1 MNRKRI
7 VSLLL
12 ALLMIFSMIPF
23 SAFAESEVTD
33 EEAAPFEET
42 VEISEDH
49 PEAEIIVEDAEPDD
63 LTAEAPEES
72 AEEEQPTEESEDG
85 LIEEENTEDADIEQ
99 DNSISDNPDTIE
111 DKSEWTD
118 EKDETAELE
127 QFADEDTDDD
137 PQDEEQAEESPAE
150 DPVQEQPEPSVEY
163 ADPWDEAIS
172 LFGHAYG
179 RAKGETSVYE
189 DADLKGNPVF
199 IISQEDGILLATEY
213 REQNGQKALL
223 IWCLS
228 EDDII
233 TGYVPCNTLKDDIMT
248 DDADI
253 AELRLLYDAFP
264 VRTNAGDLYAFH
276 VEGYKSMHES
286 GVTEDIPDDEML
298 IDTDDPST
306 DPDEGAAQEEVTD
319 NEPEQEAEVLDDPD
333 QEETYLVPA
342 GQIDD
347 YIAVTTNTRAFMT
360 MDESATDTYDG
371 DYCLGYFVQ
380 DAVVQIAAIEQDE
393 QERAWYHVR
402 YMFGDTYTDGSL
414 KWTDYGFTWVL
425 AQDTGETDAETFT
438 VTDYALTAPP
448 IKKKGMLKAATPTYG
463 FSLRAAYGTMGS
475 FYVGQY
481 PLYGSSGSD
490 SAYKQ
495 IAKLSGHGAVYATPH
510 YLEGVPVYCLE
521 HTYPGPGENK
531 SSGGKQP
538 TGPYIIVDID
548 SYMYN
553 PGYSR
558 IIYNKSTLHAIAW
571 VLRHT
576 YPFMVLDRYDT
587 DNDTWSR
594 CAGQF
599 AIREVIKQLE
609 GPQYVRDYWDL
620 NSFYTGSDQAPAEY
634 LEYAKWLAYNGIAR
648 ASITGYITEA
658 NKFMFTADGKYYGSV
673 TLFTDADMIRIP
685 CSVGSLT
692 GNSLGSDGSYY
703 YLNSGDTVVVAS
715 SVNGFSLYAE
725 SINSDSEEAGF
736 MIGVPDAQIQKVLI
750 PIYGSPYPMQG
761 ISLWFEEE
769 TQYGSLTVT
778 KVRDRGSMETLAGA
792 TFQLYDANGNTYG
805 SPQTTGADGTVTW
818 TQLPYGAYSVKETGA
833 PTGYNVDLNQYQVT
847 INGSNTLTVRDA
859 PIIGS
864 IQLVKKSKGTGIPL
878 AGAEF
883 ELLTKPGNQYVR
895 AVGADGN
902 ELPTVTTDA
911 EGKAAWNNAVEYGEY
926 FAHEIKAPEGYQL
939 VEQYCAVGIN
949 QQAQVEIADA
959 VDPIIQGKIRIVKT
973 DADTGMALEGV
984 EFTITQLSASP
995 AHGKSEEGYFSATL
1009 TTNKD
1014 GIAETDWLD
1023 WGQYQITE
1031 TKGPAHYVDAHF
1043 STTVDVTEHEKT
1055 YTVSVTNER
1064 NKGYIHIVKTDAKNG
1079 TPLKGVVFDIYQ
1091 GEKLIGSM
1099 ITDQD
1104 GAATS
1109 EALTQ
1114 GGYTVKEH
1122 ANPEGYIGTLFT
1134 QECAVKADETVEL
1147 NVTNQPVQG
1156 KIKLLKLDALTKEPL
1171 AGVKFTVTKLSAS
1184 PAANGAGVGKVI
1196 TLTTG
1201 SDGTVETDWLD
1212 YGKYAIQEI
1221 EAPAHYVDQ
1230 TFSAEVM
1237 VTEDQKTYEIRVENE
1252 PAKGWVQII
1261 KTDALDRTPIEGV
1274 QFDIYYADEYGN
1286 GLAGT
1291 MITDKNGVAKSE
1303 PLRKG
1308 RYVVKEH
1315 ADPTGYVTDLVSL
1328 NCEIRSD
1335 ETTEL
1340 NATNQ
1345 PIQGRIQIIKA
1356 DELTKEP
1363 LAGAEFTITRVSGL
1377 PSHKGS
1383 NNGEVVAVI
1392 TTDAEG
1398 VALSPLLTWG
1408 TYRVEETGVPLHYVD
1423 NHFSAE
1429 VLIDQE
1435 NLKTYEVYCENE
1447 PTKGWIRL
1455 TKTDRKN
1462 GNPIAGVQFD
1472 LYYNDQYGEGLA
1484 CSMITDEDDIA
1495 MSEPVRKGQ
1504 YIVKEHG
1511 ETTGYVF
1518 EEVILSCTVHSD
1530 EITNLTATNQPV
1542 QVKLKL
1548 YKRDKDEYTGDPA
1561 DTPTT
1566 RGDGVLTGAV
1576 FQVLAGADIQDR
1588 QGNIIHEKGDVVI
1601 ASLKTAGEDAS
1612 VLTDELWPGLYE
1624 IVELLPPTGY
1634 QPSEENFFV
1643 DASDAATQSKEAVVT
1658 YEGVKQ
1664 NEILYGKHA
1673 IIKFLGDNLV
1683 HDDAGIVETPE
1694 PGAEFEVF
1702 LRSAGSYEAA
1712 RDFERDYLTTNAS
1725 GYAVTKLLPYGIY
1738 TLRQTKGADGYAIKS
1753 PMDILIT
1760 GTEDPSSPPITIIN
1774 NEAINYRIKIT
1785 KIDAE
1790 SGQPVALANT
1800 GFRLLDRDGVAV
1812 QQTVHYPSVQTIDTF
1827 YTDDSGEVTLP
1838 ETVTYGLYF
1847 IEECKAPNGYLIPDG
1862 ELPIFVGDSSMRD
1875 PGEVYLLEYTMA
1887 NEPVLGKIIL
1897 EKTGP
1902 QLVGFEAHTDAWGNE
1917 YQQPIYEDRP
1927 LEGAVFEVYA
1937 AEDISGHD
1945 GTAWFAKDELVD
1957 TIITTADSRNETRE
1971 LPLGKYY
1978 LIETSAPEGYIF
1990 DDTRYE
1996 ANLEY
2001 LDDTTPLV
2009 DVIVRAKNDYLPA
2022 EISLRKEK
2030 EILEVIHDKD
2040 SIMQRVGVDA
2050 GEGFIFGLY
2059 CQDDI
2064 HFCGGTLM
2072 ADTLMA
2078 TGITD
2083 ADGKLTFAGMYPH
2096 GRYYIKELAAAD
2108 AWKLN
2113 AEPFSVAISPDA
2125 KGSDNVIHAAI
2136 LEPIRNEL
2144 IYTPVT
2150 LTKTDV
2156 TGQQTVPG
2164 AQIEVRDSNGNVI
2177 YRAFTDENG
2186 EIPNI
2191 PVIPGTYFFKEILA
2205 PEGYALYETE
2215 MQFSVDRDGNITG
2228 TTAVKDDYTRFTLL
2242 KKDADGKPLAGVEFG
2257 LIKGI
2262 GEPLFTAVS
2271 DENGIVTFEKIPYGT
2286 YSVVETKP
2294 LSGYIPNETA
2304 IRVQIDGTFVNPDIP
2319 VATIVNEP
2327 NEVLVKKIDQDGN
2340 SLAGA
2345 TFALCDAFGNRTA
2358 TAESDQDGIVR
2369 FERIPYGEYTI
2380 REIIAPSG
2388 YLLSKDV
2395 ISLTMDADYRNTGE
2409 PIATVVNRLKNLPFI
2424 KQNTAGQPMAGVS
2437 FSLLNATNGDI
2448 METVTSNSKGE
2459 FSFKNFDYG
2468 LWIVHENQAPDGY
2481 NPMLDYSVSVDGS
2494 WTEPASVI
2502 LTNIPDHYEFL
2513 KTDNEGNPMVGV
2525 KFRLEDAD
2533 GSALQE
2539 LLSGEDGMVYVT
2551 GLVPG
2556 SYVIRETE
2564 TLEGFTVSDDPI
2576 EITIDDSYV
2585 VADEIPVFVNYP
2597 VIQTGVDFEI
2607 TPPMIAG
2614 AALIGAGGIGSVIM
2628 LLKRK
2633 KKHGK
2638 A

>member
-1 MNRKRI
+1 MKRKRI

-23 SAFAESEVTD
+23 SAFAESKVSD
-33 EEAAPFEET
+33 EEAAPFDET
-42 VEISEDH
+42 VEFSEDH

-63 LTAEAPEES
+63 LTAKAPEES

-99 DNSISDNPDTIE
+99 DNSISDNSDPIE
-111 DKSEWTD
+111 DEGEWADT
-118 EKDETAELE
+118 EEEATAPE
-127 QFADEDTDDD
+127 QPIDTEEEDAL
-137 PQDEEQAEESPAE
+137 QEEEIEEQIED

-172 LFGHAYG
+172 LFGHSYG
-179 RAKGETSVYE
+179 HTKGETSVYE
-189 DADLKGNPVF
+189 GADLKGDPIF
-199 IISQEDGILLATEY
+199 IISQEDGVLLATEY
-213 REQNGQKALL
+213 REQNSQKVLL
-223 IWCLS
+223 VWCLS

-233 TGYVPCNTLKDDIMT
+233 TGYVLCNALKDDVIT

-253 AELRLLYDAFP
+253 AEFRLLYDAFP

-276 VEGYKSMHES
+276 VEGYTPTQES
-286 GVTEDIPDDEML
+286 EVTKDIPDDEKP
-298 IDTDDPST
+298 DPYEST
-306 DPDEGAAQEEVTD
+306 TSEEEVTD
-319 NEPEQEAEVLDDPD
+319 SELEGENDPLNEPD
-333 QEETYLVPA
+333 QEEAYSVPV

-347 YIAVTTNTRAFMT
+347 FIAVTTNTRAFMT

-371 DYCLGYFVQ
+371 DYCLGYFVR

-393 QERAWYHVR
+393 QGRAWYHVR

-425 AQDTGETDAETFT
+425 AQDTGETDAEACT
-438 VTDYALTAPP
+438 VTDYALTTPP
-448 IKKKGMLKAATPTYG
+448 VKKKGMLKAATPTYG

-576 YPFMVLDRYDT
+576 YPFMVLDRYDA

-725 SINSDSEEAGF
+725 SINSDTEEAGF

-778 KVRDRGSMETLAGA
+778 KVRDRGSMDALAGA

-818 TQLPYGAYSVKETGA
+818 TQLPYGQYSVKETGA

-883 ELLTKPGNQYVR
+883 ELLTKSGNQYVR

-902 ELPTVTTDA
+902 ELPTVITDD
-911 EGKAAWNNAVEYGEY
+911 EGKAAWNDAVEYGEY

-939 VEQYCAVGIN
+939 VEQYYAVGIN

-973 DADTGMALEGV
+973 DADTGAALEGV

-1014 GIAETDWLD
+1014 GIAETGWLD

-1055 YTVSVTNER
+1055 YTVSVTNEQ
-1064 NKGYIHIVKTDAKNG
+1064 NKGYIHIVKTDAKND
-1079 TPLKGVVFDIYQ
+1079 TLLKGVVFDIYQ
-1091 GEKLIGSM
+1091 GEKLISSM
-1099 ITDQD
+1099 TTGQD

-1109 EALTQ
+1109 ETLTQ
-1114 GGYTVKEH
+1114 GSYTVKEH

-1171 AGVKFTVTKLSAS
+1171 AGVKFTVTKLTAA
-1184 PAANGAGVGKVI
+1184 PAANGTGVGKVI

-1201 SDGTVETDWLD
+1201 SDGTAETDWLD
-1212 YGKYAIQEI
+1212 YGKYAIQEV
-1221 EAPAHYVDQ
+1221 EVPAHYVDQ
-1230 TFSAEVM
+1230 PFSAEVT
-1237 VTEDQKTYEIRVENE
+1237 VTEDQKTYTVTAENEPTKGKIQIAKTDKLDGQPIAGVIFDIYQGEKKVGSMTTDENGVAVSDELPKGQYTVKEHENPEGYVADLVSLDCEVKSDETTKLTADNTPIQFRIKILKTDGLTKQPLAGAEFTIKRISGLPSHHGADNEQVVAALTTDANGEAVSDLLTWGQYEVIETKVPEHYVDNGFTTTVTGAENNKTYTVTCENEPTKGWIRLVKTDSLDGHPITGVQFDICQDEKLVSTMTTDADGVAVSEPLHKGQYTVREHENPTGYTAELINLDCEVFSDQTTELKATNTPIQFRIKIIKTDELTKEPLVGAEFTIKRISGLPSHGGIGNGDVVATLTTDANGEAITDLLSWGEYEIVESKVPLHYVDKHFSTSVSGTEDQKTYEVRVENE
-1252 PAKGWVQII
+1252 PTKGWVQII

-1274 QFDIYYADEYGN
+1274 QFDIFYADEYVS
-1286 GLAGT
+1286 GLAAT

-1315 ADPTGYVTDLVSL
+1315 VDPTGYVTDLVSL
-1328 NCEIRSD
+1328 NCVIRSD

-1345 PIQGRIQIIKA
+1345 PIQGRIKIIKA

-1363 LAGAEFTITRVSGL
+1363 LAGAEFTITRLSGL

-1383 NNGEVVAVI
+1383 NDGEVVAVI
-1392 TTDAEG
+1392 TTDADG
-1398 VALSPLLTWG
+1398 IALSPLLTWG

-1429 VLIDQE
+1429 VVIDQE

-1484 CSMITDEDDIA
+1484 CSMVTDEDGVA
-1495 MSEPVRKGQ
+1495 MSEPIRKGQ

-1511 ETTGYVF
+1511 ETAGYVF
-1518 EEVILSCTVHSD
+1518 EEVTLSCTVHSD
-1530 EITNLTATNQPV
+1530 EITDLNATNQPV

-1548 YKRDKDEYTGDPA
+1548 FKRDKDEYTGDPG

-1566 RGDGVLTGAV
+1566 RGDGMLSGVA

-1588 QGNIIHEKGDVVI
+1588 QGNIIHEKGDIVI

-1624 IVELLPPTGY
+1624 IVELSPPTGY
-1634 QPSEENFFV
+1634 QPSEEHFFV
-1643 DASDAATQSKEAVVT
+1643 DAGDAATQSKEAVVT

-1694 PGAEFEVF
+1694 PGAEFEMF

-1712 RDFERDYLTTNAS
+1712 RDFERDYLITNAS

-1753 PMDILIT
+1753 PMDMIIT
-1760 GTEDPSSPPITIIN
+1760 GTEDLSSPPITIIN
-1774 NEAINYRIKIT
+1774 NEAIHYRIKIT

-1862 ELPIFVGDSSMRD
+1862 ELPIWRGISSGVHHGQR
-1875 PGEVYLLEYTMA
+1875 GCS
-1887 NEPVLGKIIL
+1887 GK
-1897 EKTGP
+1897 
-1902 QLVGFEAHTDAWGNE
+1902 
-1917 YQQPIYEDRP
+1917 DRP
-1927 LEGAVFEVYA
+1927 G
-1937 AEDISGHD
+1937 
-1945 GTAWFAKDELVD
+1945 KD
-1957 TIITTADSRNETRE
+1957 R
-1971 LPLGKYY
+1971 
-1978 LIETSAPEGYIF
+1978 
-1990 DDTRYE
+1990 
-1996 ANLEY
+1996 
-2001 LDDTTPLV
+2001 
-2009 DVIVRAKNDYLPA
+2009 PA
-2022 EISLRKEK
+2022 
-2030 EILEVIHDKD
+2030 
-2040 SIMQRVGVDA
+2040 
-2050 GEGFIFGLY
+2050 
-2059 CQDDI
+2059 
-2064 HFCGGTLM
+2064 
-2072 ADTLMA
+2072 
-2078 TGITD
+2078 
-2083 ADGKLTFAGMYPH
+2083 
-2096 GRYYIKELAAAD
+2096 
-2108 AWKLN
+2108 
-2113 AEPFSVAISPDA
+2113 
-2125 KGSDNVIHAAI
+2125 
-2136 LEPIRNEL
+2136 
-2144 IYTPVT
+2144 
-2150 LTKTDV
+2150 
-2156 TGQQTVPG
+2156 
-2164 AQIEVRDSNGNVI
+2164 
-2177 YRAFTDENG
+2177 
-2186 EIPNI
+2186 
-2191 PVIPGTYFFKEILA
+2191 
-2205 PEGYALYETE
+2205 
-2215 MQFSVDRDGNITG
+2215 
-2228 TTAVKDDYTRFTLL
+2228 
-2242 KKDADGKPLAGVEFG
+2242 
-2257 LIKGI
+2257 
-2262 GEPLFTAVS
+2262 
-2271 DENGIVTFEKIPYGT
+2271 
-2286 YSVVETKP
+2286 
-2294 LSGYIPNETA
+2294 
-2304 IRVQIDGTFVNPDIP
+2304 
-2319 VATIVNEP
+2319 
-2327 NEVLVKKIDQDGN
+2327 
-2340 SLAGA
+2340 
-2345 TFALCDAFGNRTA
+2345 
-2358 TAESDQDGIVR
+2358 
-2369 FERIPYGEYTI
+2369 
-2380 REIIAPSG
+2380 
-2388 YLLSKDV
+2388 
-2395 ISLTMDADYRNTGE
+2395 
-2409 PIATVVNRLKNLPFI
+2409 
-2424 KQNTAGQPMAGVS
+2424 
-2437 FSLLNATNGDI
+2437 
-2448 METVTSNSKGE
+2448 
-2459 FSFKNFDYG
+2459 
-2468 LWIVHENQAPDGY
+2468 
-2481 NPMLDYSVSVDGS
+2481 
-2494 WTEPASVI
+2494 
-2502 LTNIPDHYEFL
+2502 
-2513 KTDNEGNPMVGV
+2513 
-2525 KFRLEDAD
+2525 
-2533 GSALQE
+2533 
-2539 LLSGEDGMVYVT
+2539 
-2551 GLVPG
+2551 
-2556 SYVIRETE
+2556 
-2564 TLEGFTVSDDPI
+2564 
-2576 EITIDDSYV
+2576 
-2585 VADEIPVFVNYP
+2585 
-2597 VIQTGVDFEI
+2597 
-2607 TPPMIAG
+2607 
-2614 AALIGAGGIGSVIM
+2614 AGG
-2628 LLKRK
+2628 L
-2633 KKHGK
+2633 
-2638 A
+2638 

>member
-42 VEISEDH
+42 IEISEDH
-49 PEAEIIVEDAEPDD
+49 PDAEIIVEE
-63 LTAEAPEES
+63 T
-72 AEEEQPTEESEDG
+72 
-85 LIEEENTEDADIEQ
+85 EQ
-99 DNSISDNPDTIE
+99 DDMTM
-111 DKSEWTD
+111 
-118 EKDETAELE
+118 ETAEEPTEDDFSEEIIGENTIIEDDNGVSDAPDPIDDDNERMDEEDSGDSE
-127 QFADEDTDDD
+127 QPSGERTDDKPQDD

-163 ADPWDEAIS
+163 ADPWNEAIR

-179 RAKGETSVYE
+179 RTKGETSVYE
-189 DADLKGNPVF
+189 GADLKDDPIF
-199 IISQEDGILLATEY
+199 IISQEDSILLATEY
-213 REQNGQKALL
+213 REQNDQKALL
-223 IWCLS
+223 VWCLS

-233 TGYVPCNTLKDDIMT
+233 SGFVSCNTLKDDIMT

-276 VEGYKSMHES
+276 VEGYTPTQGSE
-286 GVTEDIPDDEML
+286 VTEDIPDDETP
-298 IDTDDPST
+298 IGTDDPSP

-360 MDESATDTYDG
+360 MDESASDTYDG

-425 AQDTGETDAETFT
+425 AQDTGETNAEACT

-448 IKKKGMLKAATPTYG
+448 VKKKGMLKAATPTYG

-576 YPFMVLDRYDT
+576 YPFMVLDRYDA

-725 SINSDSEEAGF
+725 SINSDTEEAGF

-778 KVRDRGSMETLAGA
+778 KVRDRGSMEALAGA
-792 TFQLYDANGNTYG
+792 TFQLYDANGNAYG

-847 INGSNTLTVRDA
+847 INGSNTLTVRNA

-883 ELLTKPGNQYVR
+883 ELLTKSDNQYVR

-911 EGKAAWNNAVEYGEY
+911 EGKAAWTNAVEYGEY

-939 VEQYCAVGIN
+939 VEQYYAVGIN
-949 QQAQVEIADA
+949 RQAQVEIADA

-973 DADTGMALEGV
+973 DADTGAALEGV

-995 AHGKSEEGYFSATL
+995 AHGKSEEGYFTATL

-1014 GIAETDWLD
+1014 GIAETGWLD
-1023 WGQYQITE
+1023 WGRYQITE

-1043 STTVDVTEHEKT
+1043 STTVDVTEHEKI
-1055 YTVSVTNER
+1055 YTVSVTNEQ

-1099 ITDQD
+1099 TTDQD

-1114 GGYTVKEH
+1114 GSYTVKEH

-1147 NVTNQPVQG
+1147 NVTNQPIQG
-1156 KIKLLKLDALTKEPL
+1156 RIKLLKLDALTKEPL
-1171 AGVKFTVTKLSAS
+1171 ADVKFTVTKLTAS

-1212 YGKYAIQEI
+1212 YGKYSIQEV
-1221 EAPAHYVDQ
+1221 EVPAHYVDQ
-1230 TFSAEVM
+1230 PFSTELTI
-1237 VTEDQKTYEIRVENE
+1237 TEDQKIYTVTAENE
-1252 PAKGWVQII
+1252 PTKGKIQIT
-1261 KTDALDRTPIEGV
+1261 KTDKLDGQPITGV
-1274 QFDIYYADEYGN
+1274 VFDIYQGEKKVGSMVTDEN
-1286 GLAGT
+1286 GIAVS
-1291 MITDKNGVAKSE
+1291 D
-1303 PLRKG
+1303 PLSKG
-1308 RYVVKEH
+1308 RYTVKEH
-1315 ADPTGYVTDLVSL
+1315 ENPEGYVDDLVSL
-1328 NCEIRSD
+1328 VCEVKSD
-1335 ETTEL
+1335 KTTKL
-1340 NATNQ
+1340 VADNT
-1345 PIQGRIQIIKA
+1345 PIQFRIKILKT
-1356 DELTKEP
+1356 DGLTKQP
-1363 LAGAEFTITRVSGL
+1363 LAGSEFTIKRISGL
-1377 PSHKGS
+1377 PSHHGAD
-1383 NNGEVVAVI
+1383 NGKVVATL
-1392 TTDAEG
+1392 TTDANGEA
-1398 VALSPLLTWG
+1398 VSDLLTWG
-1408 TYRVEETGVPLHYVD
+1408 QYEVIETKVPEHYVD
-1423 NHFSAE
+1423 NGFSTMVTGAE
-1429 VLIDQE
+1429 
-1435 NLKTYEVYCENE
+1435 NNKTYTVTCENE

-1484 CSMITDEDDIA
+1484 CSMVTGEDGVA
-1495 MSEPVRKGQ
+1495 LSEPIRKGQ

-1511 ETTGYVF
+1511 ETAGYVF

-1530 EITNLTATNQPV
+1530 EVTDLTATNQPV

-1548 YKRDKDEYTGDPA
+1548 FKRDKDEYTGDPA

-1624 IVELLPPTGY
+1624 IVELSPPTGY
-1634 QPSEENFFV
+1634 QPSAGHFFM
-1643 DASDAATQSKEAVVT
+1643 DTSDAALEAQEAVVT

-1694 PGAEFEVF
+1694 PDAEFEVF

-1712 RDFERDYLTTNAS
+1712 SDFERDYLTTNAS

-1738 TLRQTKGADGYAIKS
+1738 TLRQAKGADGYAIKS
-1753 PMDILIT
+1753 PMDIMIT
-1760 GTEDPSSPPITIIN
+1760 GTEDLSSPPITIIN

-1875 PGEVYLLEYTMA
+1875 PGEIYLLEYTMA
-1887 NEPVLGKIIL
+1887 NEPVMGKIIL

-1902 QLVGFEAHTDAWGNE
+1902 QLVGFETHTDAWGNE

-1945 GTAWFAKDELVD
+1945 GTAWFVKDELVD
-1957 TIITTADSRNETRE
+1957 TIITTADGRNETRE

-1978 LIETSAPEGYIF
+1978 LIETSAPEGYFF

-1996 ANLEY
+1996 ANLDY

-2009 DVIVRAKNDYLPA
+2009 EVIVRVKNDYLPA

-2030 EILEVIHDKD
+2030 EILEVVHDKD
-2040 SIMQRVGVDA
+2040 SITQRIGVDA

-2064 HFCGGTLM
+2064 RYADGTLM
-2072 ADTLMA
+2072 ADTLIA

-2108 AWKLN
+2108 GWKLN

-2125 KGSDNVIHAAI
+2125 KGSDNVIHTAI

-2144 IYTPVT
+2144 IYTTVA
-2150 LTKTDV
+2150 LTKTDI
-2156 TGQQTVPG
+2156 TGQQTIPG
-2164 AQIEVRDSNGNVI
+2164 AQIEIRDSNGNVI

-2186 EIPNI
+2186 EIPNV
-2191 PVIPGTYFFKEILA
+2191 PVIPGTYSFKEILA

-2215 MQFSVDRDGNITG
+2215 MQFSVNRDGNITG
-2228 TTAVKDDYTRFTLL
+2228 TTSVKDDYTRFTLL

-2257 LIKGI
+2257 LIKGV
-2262 GEPLFTAVS
+2262 GAPLFTAVS
-2271 DENGIVTFEKIPYGT
+2271 DENGIATFEKIPYGT

-2294 LSGYIPNETA
+2294 LPGYIPNETA
-2304 IRVQIDGTFVNPDIP
+2304 IRVQIDGTFVNPDLPI
-2319 VATIVNEP
+2319 ATVVNEP

-2340 SLAGA
+2340 ALADA
-2345 TFALCDAFGNRTA
+2345 TFALCDAFDNRTA
-2358 TAESDQDGIVR
+2358 TAVSGQDGLVR

-2395 ISLTMDADYRNTGE
+2395 IHLTMDADYRNTGE

-2424 KQNTAGQPMAGVS
+2424 KQNTAGQPMTGVS

-2607 TPPMIAG
+2607 TPPMMAG
-2614 AALIGAGGIGSVIM
+2614 AALIGAGGIGSVVM

>member
-1 MNRKRI
+1 M
-7 VSLLL
+7 
-12 ALLMIFSMIPF
+12 
-23 SAFAESEVTD
+23 
-33 EEAAPFEET
+33 
-42 VEISEDH
+42 
-49 PEAEIIVEDAEPDD
+49 
-63 LTAEAPEES
+63 
-72 AEEEQPTEESEDG
+72 
-85 LIEEENTEDADIEQ
+85 
-99 DNSISDNPDTIE
+99 
-111 DKSEWTD
+111 
-118 EKDETAELE
+118 
-127 QFADEDTDDD
+127 
-137 PQDEEQAEESPAE
+137 
-150 DPVQEQPEPSVEY
+150 
-163 ADPWDEAIS
+163 
-172 LFGHAYG
+172 
-179 RAKGETSVYE
+179 
-189 DADLKGNPVF
+189 
-199 IISQEDGILLATEY
+199 
-213 REQNGQKALL
+213 
-223 IWCLS
+223 
-228 EDDII
+228 
-233 TGYVPCNTLKDDIMT
+233 
-248 DDADI
+248 
-253 AELRLLYDAFP
+253 
-264 VRTNAGDLYAFH
+264 
-276 VEGYKSMHES
+276 
-286 GVTEDIPDDEML
+286 
-298 IDTDDPST
+298 
-306 DPDEGAAQEEVTD
+306 
-319 NEPEQEAEVLDDPD
+319 
-333 QEETYLVPA
+333 
-342 GQIDD
+342 
-347 YIAVTTNTRAFMT
+347 
-360 MDESATDTYDG
+360 
-371 DYCLGYFVQ
+371 
-380 DAVVQIAAIEQDE
+380 VQIAAIEQDE
-393 QERAWYHVR
+393 QGRAWYHVR

-414 KWTDYGFTWVL
+414 KWTGYGFTWVL
-425 AQDTGETDAETFT
+425 AQETSETEADECT

-448 IKKKGMLKAATPTYG
+448 AKKRGLLKAATPTYG
-463 FSLRAAYGTMGS
+463 FSLRAAYGPMGS

-510 YLEGVPVYCLE
+510 YLEGVPIYCLE
-521 HTYPGPGENK
+521 HTYPCPGENK

-553 PGYSR
+553 PGHSR
-558 IIYNKSTLHAIAW
+558 IIYKQSTLHAIAW

-576 YPFMVLDRYDT
+576 YPFMVLDRYDA

-594 CAGQF
+594 VAGQF

-609 GPQYVRDYWDL
+609 GAQYVRDYWDL

-634 LEYAKWLAYNGIAR
+634 LEYAKWLAHNGIAR

-673 TLFTDADMIRIP
+673 TLSTDADMIRIP

-703 YLNSGDTVVVAS
+703 YLNSGDTVVVSS

-725 SINSDSEEAGF
+725 SINSDAEEAGF
-736 MIGVPDAQIQKVLI
+736 MIGVPDTQIQKVLI
-750 PIYGSPYPMQG
+750 PIYGAPYPMQG

-778 KVRDRGSMETLAGA
+778 KVRDRGSMEALAGA
-792 TFQLYDANGNTYG
+792 AFQLYDANGNTYG

-883 ELLTKPGNQYVR
+883 ELLTKSGNQYVR

-939 VEQYCAVGIN
+939 VEQYYAVGIN
-949 QQAQVEIADA
+949 QQAQVKIADA

-973 DADTGMALEGV
+973 DADTGAALEGV
-984 EFTITQLSASP
+984 KFTITQLSAPFS
-995 AHGKSEEGYFSATL
+995 HGNNAEGLFSATL

-1014 GIAETDWLD
+1014 GIAETGWLD

-1055 YTVSVTNER
+1055 YTVSVTNEQ
-1064 NKGYIHIVKTDAKNG
+1064 NKGFIHIVKSDAKNG
-1079 TPLKGVVFDIYQ
+1079 TLLKGVVFDIYQ
-1091 GEKLIGSM
+1091 GEKLISSM
-1099 ITDQD
+1099 TTDGKGVAVSD
-1104 GAATS
+1104 PLPKGR
-1109 EALTQ
+1109 
-1114 GGYTVKEH
+1114 YTVKEH
-1122 ANPEGYIGTLFT
+1122 ENPEGYVADLVSLDC
-1134 QECAVKADETVEL
+1134 EVRSDETTKL
-1147 NVTNQPVQG
+1147 TADNVPIQFCV
-1156 KIKLLKLDALTKEPL
+1156 KIIKTDELTKEPL
-1171 AGVKFTVTKLSAS
+1171 AGAEFTIKRLSGLPS
-1184 PAANGAGVGKVI
+1184 HDGVGNGDVVA
-1196 TLTTG
+1196 TLTTNANG
-1201 SDGTVETDWLD
+1201 EAISDLLTWGEYEIVESKVPL
-1212 YGKYAIQEI
+1212 
-1221 EAPAHYVDQ
+1221 HYVDNH
-1230 TFSAEVM
+1230 FSTSVSG
-1237 VTEDQKTYEIRVENE
+1237 TEDQKTYEVRVENE
-1252 PAKGWVQII
+1252 PTKGWVQII

-1274 QFDIYYADEYGN
+1274 QFDIYYADEYGS

-1291 MITDKNGVAKSE
+1291 MITDENGVAKSE

-1328 NCEIRSD
+1328 NCVIRSD

-1345 PIQGRIQIIKA
+1345 PIQGRIKIIKA

-1383 NNGEVVAVI
+1383 NDGEVVAVI
-1392 TTDAEG
+1392 STNAEG
-1398 VALSPLLTWG
+1398 IALSPLLTWG
-1408 TYRVEETGVPLHYVD
+1408 TYQVEETGVPLHYVD
-1423 NHFSAE
+1423 NHFSAK
-1429 VLIDQE
+1429 VVIDQE

-1484 CSMITDEDDIA
+1484 CSMVTGEDGVAI
-1495 MSEPVRKGQ
+1495 SEPIRKGQ

-1511 ETTGYVF
+1511 ETAGYVF
-1518 EEVILSCTVHSD
+1518 EEVTLSCTVHSD

-1548 YKRDKDEYTGDPA
+1548 FKRDKDEYTGDPG

-1588 QGNIIHEKGDVVI
+1588 QGNTVHEKGDIVI
-1601 ASLKTAGEDAS
+1601 ASLKTAGEEAAI
-1612 VLTDELWPGLYE
+1612 TTKELWPGLYE
-1624 IVELLPPTGY
+1624 IVELSPPTGY
-1634 QPSEENFFV
+1634 QPSEEHFIV
-1643 DASDAATQSKEAVVT
+1643 DASDAALQSQEAIII

-1683 HDDAGIVETPE
+1683 HDEAGLVETPE

-1712 RDFERDYLTTNAS
+1712 RDIERDYLITNAS
-1725 GYAVTKLLPYGIY
+1725 GYAETKLLPYGIY

-1753 PMDILIT
+1753 PMDIIIT
-1760 GTEDPSSPPITIIN
+1760 GTEDLVSPPITIIN

-1862 ELPIFVGDSSMRD
+1862 ELPIFVGDSSMHD

-1917 YQQPIYEDRP
+1917 YLQPIYEDRP
-1927 LEGAVFEVYA
+1927 LEGAIFEVYA

-1957 TIITTADSRNETRE
+1957 TFITTADSRNETRE
-1971 LPLGKYY
+1971 LSLGKYY
-1978 LIETSAPEGYIF
+1978 LVEASAPEGYIL

-2009 DVIVRAKNDYLPA
+2009 EVTVRAKNDYLPA

-2030 EILEVIHDKD
+2030 EILEVVHDKD
-2040 SIMQRVGVDA
+2040 SITQRIGVDA

-2064 HFCGGTLM
+2064 RYADGTQM

-2083 ADGKLTFAGMYPH
+2083 ANGMLTFTGMYPH
-2096 GRYYIKELAAAD
+2096 GRYYIKEMAAAEG
-2108 AWKLN
+2108 WKLS
-2113 AEPFSVAISPDA
+2113 AEPFSVILSPDA
-2125 KGSDNVIHAAI
+2125 KGSDNVIHAAVQ
-2136 LEPIRNEL
+2136 EPIRNEL

-2150 LTKTDV
+2150 LTKTDI
-2156 TGQQTVPG
+2156 TGQQTIPG
-2164 AQIEVRDSNGNVI
+2164 TQIEVRDSNGNVI

-2191 PVIPGTYFFKEILA
+2191 PVIPGTYSFKEILA

-2215 MQFSVDRDGNITG
+2215 MQFSVERD
-2228 TTAVKDDYTRFTLL
+2228 A
-2242 KKDADGKPLAGVEFG
+2242 
-2257 LIKGI
+2257 
-2262 GEPLFTAVS
+2262 
-2271 DENGIVTFEKIPYGT
+2271 
-2286 YSVVETKP
+2286 
-2294 LSGYIPNETA
+2294 
-2304 IRVQIDGTFVNPDIP
+2304 
-2319 VATIVNEP
+2319 
-2327 NEVLVKKIDQDGN
+2327 
-2340 SLAGA
+2340 
-2345 TFALCDAFGNRTA
+2345 
-2358 TAESDQDGIVR
+2358 
-2369 FERIPYGEYTI
+2369 
-2380 REIIAPSG
+2380 
-2388 YLLSKDV
+2388 
-2395 ISLTMDADYRNTGE
+2395 
-2409 PIATVVNRLKNLPFI
+2409 
-2424 KQNTAGQPMAGVS
+2424 
-2437 FSLLNATNGDI
+2437 
-2448 METVTSNSKGE
+2448 
-2459 FSFKNFDYG
+2459 
-2468 LWIVHENQAPDGY
+2468 
-2481 NPMLDYSVSVDGS
+2481 
-2494 WTEPASVI
+2494 
-2502 LTNIPDHYEFL
+2502 
-2513 KTDNEGNPMVGV
+2513 
-2525 KFRLEDAD
+2525 
-2533 GSALQE
+2533 
-2539 LLSGEDGMVYVT
+2539 
-2551 GLVPG
+2551 
-2556 SYVIRETE
+2556 
-2564 TLEGFTVSDDPI
+2564 
-2576 EITIDDSYV
+2576 
-2585 VADEIPVFVNYP
+2585 
-2597 VIQTGVDFEI
+2597 
-2607 TPPMIAG
+2607 
-2614 AALIGAGGIGSVIM
+2614 
-2628 LLKRK
+2628 
-2633 KKHGK
+2633 
-2638 A
+2638 

>member
-1 MNRKRI
+1 MKRKRI

-42 VEISEDH
+42 LEISEDH
-49 PEAEIIVEDAEPDD
+49 PEVEIIVEKTEQDD
-63 LTAEAPEES
+63 LPMEATEET
-72 AEEEQPTEESEDG
+72 AEEEQPTEQSEDG

-99 DNSISDNPDTIE
+99 DNSISDNPDPTKDE
-111 DKSEWTD
+111 SEWTD

-127 QFADEDTDDD
+127 QFADEDAEDDPQDD
-137 PQDEEQAEESPAE
+137 PQDEGQSEELPAD
-150 DPVQEQPEPSVEY
+150 DPFQKLPEPPVEY
-163 ADPWDEAIS
+163 ADPWDKAIS

-179 RAKGETSVYE
+179 RTKGETSVYKG
-189 DADLKGNPVF
+189 ADLKDDPIF

-213 REQNGQKALL
+213 REQNSQKVLL
-223 IWCLS
+223 VWCLS

-233 TGYVPCNTLKDDIMT
+233 NGYVPCNALKDDVM

-276 VEGYKSMHES
+276 VEGYRPIQES
-286 GVTEDIPDDEML
+286 EVTDEIPDNKTPSDAGDTFSDTGKGASQEEEDI
-298 IDTDDPST
+298 
-306 DPDEGAAQEEVTD
+306 D
-319 NEPEQEAEVLDDPD
+319 NEPEEKTEVLVESDL
-333 QEETYLVPA
+333 EESYSISA

-360 MDESATDTYDG
+360 MDESASDTYDG
-371 DYCLGYFVQ
+371 DYCLGYFVR

-393 QERAWYHVR
+393 QGRAWYHVR

-425 AQDTGETDAETFT
+425 GQDTGETDAETFT

-448 IKKKGMLKAATPTYG
+448 VKKKGLLKAATPTYG

-576 YPFMVLDRYDT
+576 YPFMVLDRYDA

-725 SINSDSEEAGF
+725 SINSDTEEAGF

-778 KVRDRGSMETLAGA
+778 KMRDRGSMETLVGA
-792 TFQLYDANGNTYG
+792 TFQLYDTNGNAYG
-805 SPQTTGADGTVTW
+805 SPQTTGTDGTVTW
-818 TQLPYGAYSVKETGA
+818 TQLPYGTYSVKETGA

-883 ELLTKPGNQYVR
+883 ELLTKSGNHYVR

-911 EGKAAWNNAVEYGEY
+911 EGKAAWNNSVEYGEY

-939 VEQYCAVGIN
+939 VEQYYAVGIN

-973 DADTGMALEGV
+973 DADTGVALEGV

-1091 GEKLIGSM
+1091 GEKLISSM
-1099 ITDQD
+1099 TTDQD

-1109 EALTQ
+1109 DTLTQ
-1114 GGYTVKEH
+1114 GSYTVKEH
-1122 ANPEGYIGTLFT
+1122 ANPEGYTGTLFT

-1171 AGVKFTVTKLSAS
+1171 AGVKFTVTKLTAS

-1201 SDGTVETDWLD
+1201 SDGIAEIDLLD
-1212 YGKYAIQEI
+1212 YGKYTVQEVEVSAHYVKQPFSAEVTVSEDQKTYTVTAENEPTKGKIQITKTDKLDGQPIAGVIFDIYQGEKKAGSMITDENGVAVSDALTKGHYTVKEHENPEGYVADLISLDCDVKSDETTKLVADNMPIQFRIKILKTDSLTKQPLAGVEFTITRVSGLPSHNGAGVGEI
-1221 EAPAHYVDQ
+1221 VATRTTDANGEAVSDLLTWGVYEVKETKFPAHYVQNPFSVTITGTENNKVYEINAENEPTKGKIQITKTDKLDGLPIAGVMFDIYQGEKKVGSMTTNEKGIAVSDALPKGQYTVKEHESPEGYVADLVSLDCEVKSDETTKLVADNMPIQFRVKILKTDSLTKQPLTGAEFTIKRISALPSHGGVGNGDVVATLTTDANGEAVSDLLTWGRYEVTETKVPEHYVDNGFTATVTGAENNKTYTVTCENEPTKGWIRLVKTDSLDGHPIAGVQFDICQDGKIISTMTTDADGVAVSEPLPKGKYTVREHENPTGYTDALFSQDCDVFSDQ
-1230 TFSAEVM
+1230 TTDLIATNMPIQFRIKINKTDELTKEPISGAEFTIKRLSGLPSHGGDGDGDVVATLTTDANGEAITDLLTWGEYEIVESKVPLHYVDNHFSTSITG
-1237 VTEDQKTYEIRVENE
+1237 TEDQKTYEIRVENE
-1252 PAKGWVQII
+1252 PTKGWVQII

-1274 QFDIYYADEYGN
+1274 QFDLFYADDYGS
-1286 GLAGT
+1286 GLAAT
-1291 MITDKNGVAKSE
+1291 MITDINGVAKSE

-1315 ADPTGYVTDLVSL
+1315 ADPIGYVTDLVSL

-1345 PIQGRIQIIKA
+1345 PIQGRIKVIKV

-1383 NNGEVVAVI
+1383 NDGEVVAVI
-1392 TTDAEG
+1392 ATDAEG
-1398 VALSPLLTWG
+1398 IALSPLLTWG
-1408 TYRVEETGVPLHYVD
+1408 TYQVEETGVPLHYVD

-1429 VLIDQE
+1429 VVIDQE

-1484 CSMITDEDDIA
+1484 CSMVTDEDGVA
-1495 MSEPVRKGQ
+1495 MSEPIRKGQ

-1511 ETTGYVF
+1511 ETAGYVF
-1518 EEVILSCTVHSD
+1518 EEVTLTCTVHSD
-1530 EITNLTATNQPV
+1530 EITELTATNQPV

-1548 YKRDKDEYTGDPA
+1548 FKRDKDEYTGDTA

-1566 RGDGVLTGAV
+1566 RGDGVLNGAA
-1576 FQVLAGADIQDR
+1576 FQVLAGANIQDR
-1588 QGNIIHEKGDVVI
+1588 QGNTIHEKGDIVI

-1624 IVELLPPTGY
+1624 IVELSPPTGY
-1634 QPSEENFFV
+1634 QPSEEHFFV
-1643 DASDAATQSKEAVVT
+1643 DTSDAAKQSKEAVIA

-1712 RDFERDYLTTNAS
+1712 REFERDYLITNAS

-1753 PMDILIT
+1753 PMDMIIT
-1760 GTEDPSSPPITIIN
+1760 GTEDLSSPPITIIN

-1847 IEECKAPNGYLIPDG
+1847 IEECKAPSGYLIPDG

-1902 QLVGFEAHTDAWGNE
+1902 QLVGFEAHTDAWDNDF
-1917 YQQPIYEDRP
+1917 QQPIYADRP

-1937 AEDISGHD
+1937 AEDITGHD
-1945 GTAWFAKDELVD
+1945 GTA
-1957 TIITTADSRNETRE
+1957 
-1971 LPLGKYY
+1971 
-1978 LIETSAPEGYIF
+1978 
-1990 DDTRYE
+1990 
-1996 ANLEY
+1996 
-2001 LDDTTPLV
+2001 
-2009 DVIVRAKNDYLPA
+2009 
-2022 EISLRKEK
+2022 
-2030 EILEVIHDKD
+2030 
-2040 SIMQRVGVDA
+2040 
-2050 GEGFIFGLY
+2050 
-2059 CQDDI
+2059 
-2064 HFCGGTLM
+2064 
-2072 ADTLMA
+2072 
-2078 TGITD
+2078 
-2083 ADGKLTFAGMYPH
+2083 
-2096 GRYYIKELAAAD
+2096 
-2108 AWKLN
+2108 
-2113 AEPFSVAISPDA
+2113 
-2125 KGSDNVIHAAI
+2125 
-2136 LEPIRNEL
+2136 
-2144 IYTPVT
+2144 
-2150 LTKTDV
+2150 
-2156 TGQQTVPG
+2156 
-2164 AQIEVRDSNGNVI
+2164 
-2177 YRAFTDENG
+2177 
-2186 EIPNI
+2186 
-2191 PVIPGTYFFKEILA
+2191 
-2205 PEGYALYETE
+2205 
-2215 MQFSVDRDGNITG
+2215 
-2228 TTAVKDDYTRFTLL
+2228 
-2242 KKDADGKPLAGVEFG
+2242 
-2257 LIKGI
+2257 
-2262 GEPLFTAVS
+2262 
-2271 DENGIVTFEKIPYGT
+2271 
-2286 YSVVETKP
+2286 
-2294 LSGYIPNETA
+2294 
-2304 IRVQIDGTFVNPDIP
+2304 
-2319 VATIVNEP
+2319 
-2327 NEVLVKKIDQDGN
+2327 
-2340 SLAGA
+2340 
-2345 TFALCDAFGNRTA
+2345 
-2358 TAESDQDGIVR
+2358 
-2369 FERIPYGEYTI
+2369 
-2380 REIIAPSG
+2380 
-2388 YLLSKDV
+2388 
-2395 ISLTMDADYRNTGE
+2395 
-2409 PIATVVNRLKNLPFI
+2409 
-2424 KQNTAGQPMAGVS
+2424 
-2437 FSLLNATNGDI
+2437 
-2448 METVTSNSKGE
+2448 
-2459 FSFKNFDYG
+2459 
-2468 LWIVHENQAPDGY
+2468 
-2481 NPMLDYSVSVDGS
+2481 
-2494 WTEPASVI
+2494 
-2502 LTNIPDHYEFL
+2502 
-2513 KTDNEGNPMVGV
+2513 
-2525 KFRLEDAD
+2525 
-2533 GSALQE
+2533 
-2539 LLSGEDGMVYVT
+2539 
-2551 GLVPG
+2551 
-2556 SYVIRETE
+2556 
-2564 TLEGFTVSDDPI
+2564 
-2576 EITIDDSYV
+2576 
-2585 VADEIPVFVNYP
+2585 
-2597 VIQTGVDFEI
+2597 
-2607 TPPMIAG
+2607 
-2614 AALIGAGGIGSVIM
+2614 
-2628 LLKRK
+2628 
-2633 KKHGK
+2633 
-2638 A
+2638 

>member
-1 MNRKRI
+1 MKRKRI

-23 SAFAESEVTD
+23 SAFAESKVSD
-33 EEAAPFEET
+33 EEAAPFDET
-42 VEISEDH
+42 VEFSEDH

-63 LTAEAPEES
+63 LTAKAPEES

-99 DNSISDNPDTIE
+99 DNSISDNSDPIE
-111 DKSEWTD
+111 DEGEWADT
-118 EKDETAELE
+118 EEEATAPE
-127 QFADEDTDDD
+127 QPIDTEEEDAL
-137 PQDEEQAEESPAE
+137 QEEEIEEQIED

-172 LFGHAYG
+172 LFGHSYG
-179 RAKGETSVYE
+179 HTKGETSVYE
-189 DADLKGNPVF
+189 GADLKGDPIF
-199 IISQEDGILLATEY
+199 IISQEDGVLLATEY
-213 REQNGQKALL
+213 REQNSQKVLL
-223 IWCLS
+223 VWCLS

-233 TGYVPCNTLKDDIMT
+233 TGYVLCNALKDDVIT

-253 AELRLLYDAFP
+253 AEFRLLYDAFP

-276 VEGYKSMHES
+276 VEGYTPTQES
-286 GVTEDIPDDEML
+286 EVTKDIPDDEKP
-298 IDTDDPST
+298 DPYEST
-306 DPDEGAAQEEVTD
+306 TSEEEVTD
-319 NEPEQEAEVLDDPD
+319 SELEGENDPLNEPD
-333 QEETYLVPA
+333 QEEAYSVPV

-347 YIAVTTNTRAFMT
+347 FIAVTTNTRAFMT

-371 DYCLGYFVQ
+371 DYCLGYFVR

-393 QERAWYHVR
+393 QGRAWYHVR

-425 AQDTGETDAETFT
+425 AQDTGETDAEACT

-448 IKKKGMLKAATPTYG
+448 VKKKGMLKAATPTYG

-576 YPFMVLDRYDT
+576 YPFMVLDLYDA

-725 SINSDSEEAGF
+725 SINSDAEEAGF

-750 PIYGSPYPMQG
+750 PIYGAPYPMQG

-769 TQYGSLTVT
+769 TQYGSLTIT
-778 KVRDRGSMETLAGA
+778 KVRDRGSMEALAGA
-792 TFQLYDANGNTYG
+792 TFQLYDANGNAYG
-805 SPQTTGADGTVTW
+805 SPQTTGADGIVTW

-883 ELLTKPGNQYVR
+883 ELLTKSGNQYVR
-895 AVGADGN
+895 TVGADGN

-939 VEQYCAVGIN
+939 IEQYYAVGIN

-1014 GIAETDWLD
+1014 GIAETGWLD

-1031 TKGPAHYVDAHF
+1031 IKGPAHYVDAHF
-1043 STTVDVTEHEKT
+1043 STTVDVTEHEKI
-1055 YTVSVTNER
+1055 YTVSVTNEQ

-1099 ITDQD
+1099 TTDEKGVAVSD
-1104 GAATS
+1104 PLPKGR
-1109 EALTQ
+1109 
-1114 GGYTVKEH
+1114 YTVKEYE
-1122 ANPEGYIGTLFT
+1122 NPEGYVADLVSLDC
-1134 QECAVKADETVEL
+1134 EVRSDETTKLTADNMPIQFRV
-1147 NVTNQPVQG
+1147 
-1156 KIKLLKLDALTKEPL
+1156 KIIKTDELTKEPL
-1171 AGVKFTVTKLSAS
+1171 SGAEFTIKRTSGLLSHG
-1184 PAANGAGVGKVI
+1184 GAGNGDVMA
-1196 TLTTG
+1196 TLTTDANG
-1201 SDGTVETDWLD
+1201 EAITDLLTWGEYEIVESKVPL
-1212 YGKYAIQEI
+1212 
-1221 EAPAHYVDQ
+1221 HYVDNH
-1230 TFSAEVM
+1230 FSTSVSG
-1237 VTEDQKTYEIRVENE
+1237 TEDQKTYEIRVENE
-1252 PAKGWVQII
+1252 PTKGWVQII

-1274 QFDIYYADEYGN
+1274 QFDIFYADEYGS

-1308 RYVVKEH
+1308 RYLVKEH

-1328 NCEIRSD
+1328 NCMIRSD

-1345 PIQGRIQIIKA
+1345 PIQGRIKIIKA

-1363 LAGAEFTITRVSGL
+1363 LAGAEFIITRVSGL

-1383 NNGEVVAVI
+1383 NDGEVVAVI
-1392 TTDAEG
+1392 ATDAEG
-1398 VALSPLLTWG
+1398 IALSPLLTWG
-1408 TYRVEETGVPLHYVD
+1408 TYRVEETSVPLHYVD
-1423 NHFSAE
+1423 NHFSTE
-1429 VLIDQE
+1429 VVINQE

-1447 PTKGWIRL
+1447 PIKGWIRL

-1484 CSMITDEDDIA
+1484 CSMVTDEGGIA
-1495 MSEPVRKGQ
+1495 MSEPIRKGQ

-1511 ETTGYVF
+1511 ETAGYVF
-1518 EEVILSCTVHSD
+1518 EEVTLSCTVHSD
-1530 EITNLTATNQPV
+1530 EITDLNATNQPV

-1548 YKRDKDEYTGDPA
+1548 FKRDKDEYTGNPA
-1561 DTPTT
+1561 DAPST
-1566 RGDGVLTGAV
+1566 RGDGVLTGAA

-1588 QGNIIHEKGDVVI
+1588 QGNVIHEKGDVVI
-1601 ASLKTAGEDAS
+1601 VSLKTAGEDAS

-1624 IVELLPPTGY
+1624 IVELSPPTGY
-1634 QPSEENFFV
+1634 QPSEEHFFV
-1643 DASDAATQSKEAVVT
+1643 DASDAALQSKEAIIT

-1712 RDFERDYLTTNAS
+1712 SDFERDYLTTNAS

-1753 PMDILIT
+1753 PMDIMIT
-1760 GTEDPSSPPITIIN
+1760 GTEDLSSPPITIIN

-1812 QQTVHYPSVQTIDTF
+1812 EQTVHYPTVQTIDTF

-1847 IEECKAPNGYLIPDG
+1847 IQESKAPSGYLIPDG

-1887 NEPVLGKIIL
+1887 NEAVLGKIVL

-1902 QLVGFEAHTDAWGNE
+1902 QLVGFEAHTDTWGNE
-1917 YQQPIYEDRP
+1917 YQQPIYEERP

-1937 AEDISGHD
+1937 AEDIIGHD

-1957 TIITTADSRNETRE
+1957 TIITTADGRNETRE

-1996 ANLEY
+1996 ATLEY

-2009 DVIVRAKNDYLPA
+2009 EVTVRTKNDYLPA
-2022 EISLRKEK
+2022 EITLRKEK
-2030 EILEVIHDKD
+2030 EILEVVHDKD
-2040 SIMQRVGVDA
+2040 SITQRIGVDA

-2064 HFCGGTLM
+2064 RYADGTQM

-2083 ADGKLTFAGMYPH
+2083 ANGMLTFTGMYPH
-2096 GRYYIKELAAAD
+2096 GRYYIKEMAAAEG
-2108 AWKLN
+2108 WKLS
-2113 AEPFSVAISPDA
+2113 AEPFSVILSPDA
-2125 KGSDNVIHAAI
+2125 KGSDNVIHAAVQ
-2136 LEPIRNEL
+2136 EPIRNEL

-2150 LTKTDV
+2150 LTKTDI
-2156 TGQQTVPG
+2156 TGQQTIPG

-2215 MQFSVDRDGNITG
+2215 MQFSVERDRNITG
-2228 TTAVKDDYTRFTLL
+2228 TTTVKDDYTRFTLV
-2242 KKDADGKPLAGVEFG
+2242 KKDAAGKPLAGVEFG
-2257 LIKGI
+2257 LIKGV
-2262 GEPLFTAVS
+2262 GAPLFTAVS

-2294 LSGYIPNETA
+2294 LPGYIPNETA
-2304 IRVQIDGTFVNPDIP
+2304 IRVQIDGTFVNPEMPI
-2319 VATIVNEP
+2319 ATVVNEP

-2340 SLAGA
+2340 ALAGA

-2358 TAESDQDGIVR
+2358 TAVSDQDGIVR

-2380 REIIAPSG
+2380 RETIAPSG

-2395 ISLTMDADYRNTGE
+2395 IHLTVDADYRNTGE
-2409 PIATVVNRLKNLPFI
+2409 PIATVVNKLKNLPFI

-2437 FSLLNATNGDI
+2437 FSLLNATNGEVK
-2448 METVTSNSKGE
+2448 ETVTSNSKGE

-2468 LWIVHENQAPDGY
+2468 LWLVHENKAPDGY
-2481 NPMLDYSVSVDGS
+2481 NLMPDYSVSVDGS
-2494 WTEPASVI
+2494 WIEPSAVI
-2502 LTNIPDHYEFL
+2502 LTNLPDHYEFL
-2513 KTDNEGNPMVGV
+2513 KTDNEGNPMSGV
-2525 KFRLEDAD
+2525 RFKLEDSE
-2533 GSALQE
+2533 GNVLQE
-2539 LLSGEDGMVYVT
+2539 LVSGEDGMVYVT

-2585 VADEIPVFVNYP
+2585 VVDEIPVFVNYP

>member
-1 MNRKRI
+1 MR
-7 VSLLL
+7 
-12 ALLMIFSMIPF
+12 
-23 SAFAESEVTD
+23 
-33 EEAAPFEET
+33 T
-42 VEISEDH
+42 VLYI
-49 PEAEIIVEDAEPDD
+49 
-63 LTAEAPEES
+63 
-72 AEEEQPTEESEDG
+72 
-85 LIEEENTEDADIEQ
+85 
-99 DNSISDNPDTIE
+99 
-111 DKSEWTD
+111 WTVI
-118 EKDETAELE
+118 KL
-127 QFADEDTDDD
+127 
-137 PQDEEQAEESPAE
+137 
-150 DPVQEQPEPSVEY
+150 
-163 ADPWDEAIS
+163 
-172 LFGHAYG
+172 
-179 RAKGETSVYE
+179 
-189 DADLKGNPVF
+189 
-199 IISQEDGILLATEY
+199 
-213 REQNGQKALL
+213 
-223 IWCLS
+223 
-228 EDDII
+228 
-233 TGYVPCNTLKDDIMT
+233 MT

-276 VEGYKSMHES
+276 VEGYKPMHES
-286 GVTEDIPDDEML
+286 EVTEDIPDDEML
-298 IDTDDPST
+298 IDTDDPSP
-306 DPDEGAAQEEVTD
+306 DPDEGAAPEEEATD
-319 NEPEQEAEVLDDPD
+319 NEPEQEDDPLDEPD
-333 QEETYLVPA
+333 QEEVYSITA

-371 DYCLGYFVQ
+371 DYCLGYFVR

-393 QERAWYHVR
+393 QGRAWYHAR

-425 AQDTGETDAETFT
+425 AQDTGETDAEACT

-576 YPFMVLDRYDT
+576 YPFMVLDRYDA

-648 ASITGYITEA
+648 ATITGYISEA

-715 SVNGFSLYAE
+715 SIDGFSLYAE
-725 SINSDSEEAGF
+725 SINSDTEEAGF

-778 KVRDRGSMETLAGA
+778 KVRDRGSMEALAGS

-805 SPQTTGADGTVTW
+805 SPQTTGADGTVIW

-883 ELLTKPGNQYVR
+883 ELLTKSGNQYVR

-949 QQAQVEIADA
+949 QQAQAEIVDA

-973 DADTGMALEGV
+973 DADTGAALEGV
-984 EFTITQLSASP
+984 ELTITQLSAPSS
-995 AHGKSEEGYFSATL
+995 HGNNAEGLFSATL

-1014 GIAETDWLD
+1014 GIAETGWLD

-1055 YTVSVTNER
+1055 YTVSVTNEQ

-1099 ITDQD
+1099 TTDQD
-1104 GAATS
+1104 GTATS
-1109 EALTQ
+1109 EAVTQ
-1114 GGYTVKEH
+1114 GSYTVKEH

-1147 NVTNQPVQG
+1147 SVINQPIQG

-1171 AGVKFTVTKLSAS
+1171 ADVKFTVTKLTAS

-1201 SDGTVETDWLD
+1201 SDGIAETDWLD
-1212 YGKYAIQEI
+1212 YGKYAIQEV
-1221 EAPAHYVDQ
+1221 EVPAHYVDQ
-1230 TFSAEVM
+1230 PFSAEVM
-1237 VTEDQKTYEIRVENE
+1237 VTADQKTYEVRVENE
-1252 PAKGWVQII
+1252 PTKGWVQII
-1261 KTDALDRTPIEGV
+1261 KTDALDHTPIEGV
-1274 QFDIYYADEYGN
+1274 EFDIYYADDYGS
-1286 GLAGT
+1286 GLAAT

-1328 NCEIRSD
+1328 NCVIRSD

-1383 NNGEVVAVI
+1383 NDGEVVAVI
-1392 TTDAEG
+1392 TTNAEG
-1398 VALSPLLTWG
+1398 IALSPQLTWG
-1408 TYRVEETGVPLHYVD
+1408 TYRVEETDVPLHYVD

-1429 VLIDQE
+1429 VVIDQE
-1435 NLKTYEVYCENE
+1435 NLNTYEVYCENE

-1484 CSMITDEDDIA
+1484 CSMVTGEDGVAI
-1495 MSEPVRKGQ
+1495 SEPIRKGQ
-1504 YIVKEHG
+1504 YTVKEYG
-1511 ETTGYVF
+1511 ETVGYVI
-1518 EEVILSCTVHSD
+1518 EEVTLSCTVHSD

-1548 YKRDKDEYTGDPA
+1548 FKRDKDEYTGEPA
-1561 DTPTT
+1561 DTPMT
-1566 RGDGVLTGAV
+1566 RGDGVLSGAA

-1588 QGNIIHEKGDVVI
+1588 QGNIIHEKGDIVI
-1601 ASLKTAGEDAS
+1601 ASLKTGGDDAS
-1612 VLTDELWPGLYE
+1612 VLTDDLWPGLYE
-1624 IVELLPPTGY
+1624 IVELSPPTGY
-1634 QPSEENFFV
+1634 QPSEEHFFV
-1643 DASDAATQSKEAVVT
+1643 DASDAALQSKEAIIT

-1753 PMDILIT
+1753 PMDMIIT
-1760 GTEDPSSPPITIIN
+1760 GTEDLASPPITIIN

-1847 IEECKAPNGYLIPDG
+1847 IEECKAPSGYLIPDG

-1917 YQQPIYEDRP
+1917 YLQPIYEDRP

-1937 AEDISGHD
+1937 AEDITGHD

-1957 TIITTADSRNETRE
+1957 TIITTADGRNETRE

-2030 EILEVIHDKD
+2030 EILEVVHDKD
-2040 SIMQRVGVDA
+2040 SIVQRVGVDA

-2059 CQDDI
+2059 FQDDI
-2064 HFCGGTLM
+2064 RYADGTLM

-2096 GRYYIKELAAAD
+2096 GRYYIKEMAAVD
-2108 AWKLN
+2108 GWKLS
-2113 AEPFSVAISPDA
+2113 AEPFSVILSPDA
-2125 KGSDNVIHAAI
+2125 KGSDNVIHVAI
-2136 LEPIRNEL
+2136 QEPIRNEL

-2150 LTKTDV
+2150 LTKTDI

-2164 AQIEVRDSNGNVI
+2164 AQVEVRDSSGNVI
-2177 YRAFTDENG
+2177 YHAFTDENG

-2205 PEGYALYETE
+2205 PEGYALCETE

-2228 TTAVKDDYTRFTLL
+2228 TTVVKDDYTRFTLL

-2262 GEPLFTAVS
+2262 GAPLYTAVS
-2271 DENGIVTFEKIPYGT
+2271 DENGIATFEKIPYGT

-2294 LSGYIPNETA
+2294 LPGYIPNETA
-2304 IRVQIDGTFVNPDIP
+2304 IRVQIDGTFVNPDLPI
-2319 VATIVNEP
+2319 ATVVNEP

-2345 TFALCDAFGNRTA
+2345 TFALCDAFGNRIA
-2358 TAESDQDGIVR
+2358 TAVSDQNGLVR

-2395 ISLTMDADYRNTGE
+2395 INLSMDADYRNTGE

-2424 KQNTAGQPMAGVS
+2424 KQNTAGEPMAGVS
-2437 FSLLNATNGDI
+2437 FSLLNATNGEV
-2448 METVTSNSKGE
+2448 MEAVTSNSKGE

-2468 LWIVHENQAPDGY
+2468 LWIVHENKAPDGY
-2481 NPMLDYSVSVDGS
+2481 NLMPDYSVSVDGS
-2494 WTEPASVI
+2494 WIEPAAVI

-2513 KTDNEGNPMVGV
+2513 KTDNEGNPLAGV
-2525 KFRLEDAD
+2525 KFMLEDAE
-2533 GSALQE
+2533 GNALQE
-2539 LLSGEDGMVYVT
+2539 LVSGEDGMVYVT

-2564 TLEGFTVSDDPI
+2564 TMEGFTVSDDPI

-2585 VADEIPVFVNYP
+2585 VADKIPVFVNYP

-2614 AALIGAGGIGSVIM
+2614 AALIGAGGIGSMVM

-2633 KKHGK
+2633 KKHEK